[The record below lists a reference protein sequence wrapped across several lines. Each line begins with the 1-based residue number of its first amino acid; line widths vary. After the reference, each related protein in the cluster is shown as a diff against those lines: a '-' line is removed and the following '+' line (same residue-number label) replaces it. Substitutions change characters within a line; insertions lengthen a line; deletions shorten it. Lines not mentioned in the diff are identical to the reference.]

1 MCMHH
6 EAYGILLCVEN
17 TVEHEGSKDNM
28 PQNASYKQLF
38 TYAPSDSVADL
49 VNIRILQELQRNPR
63 LTMTELGRR
72 VGLSSPAVTER
83 VRRLEELGVI
93 QGYRLDINPIAL
105 GLPITAY
112 IRIRPNPGQLPN
124 IAQLAQ
130 HIPEVVEC
138 HRVTGEDCFIIKV
151 YLPSLDQLDR
161 ILDAFLLYGT
171 TTTSLIQSS
180 PVPLRAPPLPT
191 T

>member
-1 MCMHH
+1 
-6 EAYGILLCVEN
+6 
-17 TVEHEGSKDNM
+17 M
-28 PQNASYKQLF
+28 PQNSSYKQLF
-38 TYAPSDSVADL
+38 TYTPSDSVADV
-49 VNIRILQELQRNPR
+49 VNIRILMELQHNPR

-93 QGYRLDINPIAL
+93 QGYRLDLNPTAL
-105 GLPITAY
+105 GLPIAAY
-112 IRIRPNPGQLPN
+112 VRIRPNPGQLPK
-124 IAQLAQ
+124 IAELAQ
-130 HIPEVVEC
+130 HIREVVEC
-138 HRVTGEDCFIIKV
+138 HRVTGEDCFVLKV

-180 PVPLRAPPLPT
+180 PVPLRPPPLPEA
-191 T
+191 

>member
-1 MCMHH
+1 
-6 EAYGILLCVEN
+6 
-17 TVEHEGSKDNM
+17 M
-28 PQNASYKQLF
+28 PQSSSYKQLF
-38 TYAPSDSVADL
+38 TYTPSDSVADA
-49 VNIRILQELQRNPR
+49 VNIRILIELQRNPR

-93 QGYRLDINPIAL
+93 QGYRLDLNPTAL
-105 GLPITAY
+105 GLPIAAY
-112 IRIRPNPGQLPN
+112 VRIRPNPGQLPK
-124 IAQLAQ
+124 IAELAQ

-138 HRVTGEDCFIIKV
+138 HRVTGEDCFVLKV

-180 PVPLRAPPLPT
+180 PVPLRPPPLPEV
-191 T
+191 

>member
-1 MCMHH
+1 
-6 EAYGILLCVEN
+6 
-17 TVEHEGSKDNM
+17 M
-28 PQNASYKQLF
+28 PQSSSYKQLF
-38 TYAPSDSVADL
+38 TYTPSDSVANA
-49 VNIRILQELQRNPR
+49 VNMRILLELQRNPR
-63 LTMTELGRR
+63 LTMSELGRR

-93 QGYRLDINPIAL
+93 QGYRLDLNPTAL
-105 GLPITAY
+105 GLPIAAY
-112 IRIRPNPGQLPN
+112 VRIRPNPGQLPK
-124 IAQLAQ
+124 IAELAQ

-138 HRVTGEDCFIIKV
+138 HRVTDEDCFILKV

-180 PVPLRAPPLPT
+180 PVPLRPPPLPEV
-191 T
+191 